1 MGYYVETPGHV
12 HGKAFIIVKE
22 NNGKI
27 IPAPYSYDGIPADK
41 GLIVVVDN
49 GMFEAAG
56 FCYNEEEFK
65 VFTDPRDY
73 RHKQYVLINR
83 EDAEILS
90 GYRK

>member
-1 MGYYVETPGHV
+1 MLKRRDTFTEKLLSLSKKTM
-12 HGKAFIIVKE
+12 VKSFL
-22 NNGKI
+22 
-27 IPAPYSYDGIPADK
+27 PPYSYDGIPADK